1 MARPL
6 PATFCPTEQSL
17 ITHHTELLTL
27 SLNKQHVATCPHF
40 ERQSI
45 QSTIRSSPIHIS
57 SIQLES
63 VHSVHTSKPVNS
75 VHNSSQSI
83 KFTLL
88 ASPLSPHSQPVH
100 PVHTSSQSTLPA
112 SPFCPHFQPVHSV
125 HTSSQS
131 ILSTLPVSPLS
142 SHFQPVHSVHT
153 SSQSIQS
160 TLPASPVHNSRQSIL
175 STSWIPLSL
184 SNAAP
189 KTRPQIRR
197 AVRICGKSSR
207 EQTKRGGINNLRDR
221 RSFKAHRRY
230 CYCYCYCYCC
240 CCCCCCC
247 CCYCY
252 CYCCYHYR

>member
-131 ILSTLPVSPLS
+131 TQFTLPASPFCP
-142 SHFQPVHSVHT
+142 HFQSVHSVHT
-153 SSQSIQS
+153 SSQSTQF
-160 TLPASPVHNSRQSIL
+160 TLPASPFSPHFQPVQS
-175 STSWIPLSL
+175 TIPASPFCPHLGF
-184 SNAAP
+184 P
-189 KTRPQIRR
+189 
-197 AVRICGKSSR
+197 C
-207 EQTKRGGINNLRDR
+207 
-221 RSFKAHRRY
+221 H
-230 CYCYCYCYCC
+230 
-240 CCCCCCC
+240 
-247 CCYCY
+247 
-252 CYCCYHYR
+252 